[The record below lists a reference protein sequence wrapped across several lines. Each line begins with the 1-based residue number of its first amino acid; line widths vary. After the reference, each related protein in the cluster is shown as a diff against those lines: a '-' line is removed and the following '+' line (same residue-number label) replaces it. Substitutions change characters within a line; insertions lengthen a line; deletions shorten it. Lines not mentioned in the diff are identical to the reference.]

1 MKKEVSRLELK
12 GPARSGGNRKAKE
25 ENMRGVVFPGDRVVA
40 YLEVPD
46 PTPGPLD
53 VVVEMRASGMCGSDL
68 QNYRRPL
75 DQPAYMPSLIGRP
88 PIAGHEP
95 AGIVCAVGSAVPSRQ
110 ARLGQRVMVHHYQ
123 GCTNCNHCRSGWQ
136 QLCQNAKPMVNV
148 YGNNDDGGHA
158 PYLKV
163 PANTLVPLPD
173 ELSFEAGAAIS
184 CGTGTAYQALV
195 RLNVSAR
202 DTIAIFGQ
210 GPVGLSAT
218 QLAHAMNAR
227 VIAIDVNAERLKR
240 ASEFGAD
247 ALINPSKDDPLQA
260 LRELTDGIGV
270 DCALDTSGASS
281 ARIAAVRATK
291 IWGVCCFVGEGG
303 DVTIN
308 VSPDMIRRQMTI
320 IASWTFSSIGQ
331 AECARFIVSR
341 NIDVDR
347 IFTNRWSLDQ
357 AADAYRLFDQGVGG
371 KGVFL
376 M

>member
-75 DQPAYMPSLIGRP
+75 DQPAYMPSLIGRS

-95 AGIVCAVGSAVPSRQ
+95 AGIVCAVGSAVPARQ
-110 ARLGQRVMVHHYQ
+110 AQLGQRVMVHHYQ

-331 AECARFIVSR
+331 AECARFMVSH

-357 AADAYRLFDQGVGG
+357 AAEAYRLFDQGAGG

>member
-95 AGIVCAVGSAVPSRQ
+95 AGIVCAVGSAVPARQ
-110 ARLGQRVMVHHYQ
+110 AQLGQRVMVHHYQ

-357 AADAYRLFDQGVGG
+357 AADAYRLFDQSVGG

>member
-1 MKKEVSRLELK
+1 
-12 GPARSGGNRKAKE
+12 
-25 ENMRGVVFPGDRVVA
+25 
-40 YLEVPD
+40 
-46 PTPGPLD
+46 
-53 VVVEMRASGMCGSDL
+53 
-68 QNYRRPL
+68 
-75 DQPAYMPSLIGRP
+75 
-88 PIAGHEP
+88 
-95 AGIVCAVGSAVPSRQ
+95 
-110 ARLGQRVMVHHYQ
+110 
-123 GCTNCNHCRSGWQ
+123 
-136 QLCQNAKPMVNV
+136 MVNV

-227 VIAIDVNAERLKR
+227 VIAVDVNAERLKR

-247 ALINPSKDDPLQA
+247 ALIDPGKDDPLQA

-331 AECARFIVSR
+331 AECARFMVSH

-357 AADAYRLFDQGVGG
+357 AAEAYRLFDQGAGG

>member
-331 AECARFIVSR
+331 AECARFMVSH

-357 AADAYRLFDQGVGG
+357 AADAYRLFDQSVGG

>member
-227 VIAIDVNAERLKR
+227 VIAVDVNAERLKR

-247 ALINPSKDDPLQA
+247 ALIDPGKDDPLQA

-357 AADAYRLFDQGVGG
+357 AADAYRLFDQSVGG

>member
-75 DQPAYMPSLIGRP
+75 DQPAYMPSLIGRS

-95 AGIVCAVGSAVPSRQ
+95 AGIVCAVGSAVPARQ
-110 ARLGQRVMVHHYQ
+110 AQLGQRVMVHHYQ

-357 AADAYRLFDQGVGG
+357 AADAYRLFDQSVGG

>member
-357 AADAYRLFDQGVGG
+357 AAEAYRLFDQGAGG

>member
-247 ALINPSKDDPLQA
+247 ALINPGKDDPLQA

-357 AADAYRLFDQGVGG
+357 AADAYRLFDQSVGG

>member
-240 ASEFGAD
+240 ASEVGAD

-357 AADAYRLFDQGVGG
+357 AADAYRLFDQSVGG

>member
-1 MKKEVSRLELK
+1 
-12 GPARSGGNRKAKE
+12 
-25 ENMRGVVFPGDRVVA
+25 
-40 YLEVPD
+40 
-46 PTPGPLD
+46 
-53 VVVEMRASGMCGSDL
+53 
-68 QNYRRPL
+68 
-75 DQPAYMPSLIGRP
+75 
-88 PIAGHEP
+88 
-95 AGIVCAVGSAVPSRQ
+95 
-110 ARLGQRVMVHHYQ
+110 
-123 GCTNCNHCRSGWQ
+123 
-136 QLCQNAKPMVNV
+136 
-148 YGNNDDGGHA
+148 
-158 PYLKV
+158 
-163 PANTLVPLPD
+163 VPLPD

-357 AADAYRLFDQGVGG
+357 AADAYRLFDQSVGG